1 MHLKNWSMIYDPS
14 SKLYKLRPVYDWL
27 NVRASMPTEKVEMI
41 LPIGGKRA
49 NLDRSDLEKFGL
61 GTLKLNKA
69 FVQKMFLE
77 VPVWMSSAKSLY
89 GVSALSETIKV
100 RYLKIVE
107 ERSQRLLEPA
117 RCCER
122 INIFP
127 LK

>member
-49 NLDRSDLEKFGL
+49 DLDRSDLEKFGL

-69 FVQKMFLE
+69 FVQKTFLE
-77 VPVWMSSAKSLY
+77 VPVWVSSAQSLCE
-89 GVSALSETIKV
+89 VSALSETMKI

-107 ERSQRLLEPA
+107 ERSRRL
-117 RCCER
+117 
-122 INIFP
+122 
-127 LK
+127 